1 MEGDLSGNSP
11 DTTLLQKRLSD
22 TRQEQFKTSSLQWRR
37 VAQTLAPIVV
47 LVLICAALSLLTPRF
62 LTQKNII
69 NVVRQSSLNGIVA
82 AGMTLVILTGGI
94 DLSVGSLLA
103 VTSVFAAG
111 ALHDGYSPVAA
122 SLAGVV
128 IGLGFGLGSGLVI
141 TIGDVAPFIV
151 TLGTLTIARGV
162 ALIYTNGAPI
172 LATDVDFRYIGRG
185 DLGPIPVPIVILLIV
200 YAIVYVLLNRT
211 TFGGYIY
218 AIGGNQEAARL
229 SGVPVR
235 LIKTIAYAISGLLA
249 GLTGVILTARLGSAQ
264 PNLGTGDEL
273 DAIAA
278 VVLGGTSLAGG
289 RGGIFGTLV
298 GALIIGVL
306 SNGLNLMNVNAYYQP
321 VAKGLVILIAI
332 LVDRRV
338 RTTSAA

>member
-1 MEGDLSGNSP
+1 V
-11 DTTLLQKRLSD
+11 
-22 TRQEQFKTSSLQWRR
+22 QWRR
-37 VAQTLAPIVV
+37 IGQTLAPLVV
-47 LVLICAALSLLTPRF
+47 LVLICTVLTLLTPRF
-62 LTQKNII
+62 LTEKNII
-69 NVVRQSSLNGIVA
+69 NVVRQSSLNAIVA
-82 AGMTLVILTGGI
+82 AGMTLVILTAGI

-111 ALHDGYSPVAA
+111 ALHDGSAPLMSMAI
-122 SLAGVV
+122 GVG
-128 IGLGFGLGSGLVI
+128 IGLAFGLINGLII
-141 TIGDVAPFIV
+141 TVGDVAPFIV
-151 TLGTLTIARGV
+151 TLGTMTIARGV

-172 LATDVDFRYIGRG
+172 LATDMDFRYIGRG
-185 DLGPIPVPIVILLIV
+185 DLGPLPVPIVVMLIV
-200 YAIVYVLLNRT
+200 YAITFFLLNRT
-211 TFGGYIY
+211 TFGGYLY

-229 SGVPVR
+229 SGVPVKVC
-235 LIKTIAYAISGLLA
+235 KTIAYAVSGLLA

-264 PNLGTGDEL
+264 PNLGMGDEL

-278 VVLGGTSLAGG
+278 VVIGGTSLAGG
-289 RGGIFGTLV
+289 RGGIIGTLV

-338 RTTSAA
+338 RATSAA

>member
-1 MEGDLSGNSP
+1 MN
-11 DTTLLQKRLSD
+11 
-22 TRQEQFKTSSLQWRR
+22 WRR
-37 VAQTLAPIVV
+37 IAQTVAPMVV
-47 LVLICAALSLLTPRF
+47 LVLICTVLSLLTPRF
-62 LTQKNII
+62 LTEKNII

-103 VTSVFAAG
+103 VASVFAAG
-111 ALHDGYSPVAA
+111 ALQDGHGHLTAMA
-122 SLAGVV
+122 FGVL
-128 IGLGFGLGSGLVI
+128 IGLAFGVGNGLII

-172 LATDVDFRYIGRG
+172 LATDRDFRHIGRG
-185 DLGPIPVPIVILLIV
+185 DFGPLPVPIVILLIV
-200 YAIVYVLLNRT
+200 YAIVFFLLNRT
-211 TFGGYIY
+211 TFGSYIY

-235 LIKTIAYAISGLLA
+235 LIKMLAYAISGMLA

-264 PNLGTGDEL
+264 PNLGTADEL

-289 RGGIFGTLV
+289 RGGIIGTLV

-306 SNGLNLMNVNAYYQP
+306 SNGLNLLNVNAYYQP
-321 VAKGLVILIAI
+321 VVKGCVILIAI

-338 RTTSAA
+338 RATSAA

>member
-1 MEGDLSGNSP
+1 MSLNSP
-11 DTTLLQKRLSD
+11 DATLSPKQLSD
-22 TRQEQFKTSSLQWRR
+22 TPPAPSKIRRVQWRGI
-37 VAQTLAPIVV
+37 AQAVAPIVV
-47 LVLICAALSLLTPRF
+47 LLVIGTALSLLTPRF
-62 LTQKNII
+62 LTEQNII

-111 ALHDGYSPVAA
+111 ALHGGSDPLTAVAV
-122 SLAGVV
+122 GVG
-128 IGLGFGLGSGLVI
+128 IGLAFGLVNGFII

-151 TLGTLTIARGV
+151 TLGTMTIARGV

-172 LATDVDFRYIGRG
+172 LATNAEFRTIGRG
-185 DLGPIPVPIVILLIV
+185 DVNFVIGSLPVPIVILLIV
-200 YAIVYVLLNRT
+200 YAITFFLLNGT
-211 TFGGYIY
+211 TFGGYIF

-235 LIKTIAYAISGLLA
+235 LIKMAAYAISGLLA

-264 PNLGTGDEL
+264 PNLGVGDEL

-278 VVLGGTSLAGG
+278 VVIGGTSLAGG
-289 RGGIFGTLV
+289 RGGIIGTLI

-306 SNGLNLMNVNAYYQP
+306 SNGLNLMNVNSYYQP
-321 VAKGLVILIAI
+321 VVKGLVILIAI
-332 LVDRRV
+332 IVDRRL

>member
-1 MEGDLSGNSP
+1 MHRVRSRGKEIN
-11 DTTLLQKRLSD
+11 
-22 TRQEQFKTSSLQWRR
+22 WRR
-37 VAQTLAPIVV
+37 VAQALAPVFV
-47 LVLICAALSLLTPRF
+47 LLLICAALSLLTPRF
-62 LTQKNII
+62 LTEKNLI

-111 ALHDGYSPVAA
+111 ALQDGNAPLTAMAV
-122 SLAGVV
+122 GVL
-128 IGLGFGLGSGLVI
+128 IGLGFGLVNGLIV

-151 TLGTLTIARGV
+151 TLGTMTIARGV

-172 LATDVDFRYIGRG
+172 LATDADFRYIGRG
-185 DLGPIPVPIVILLIV
+185 SIGFLPVPIVVLIIV
-200 YAIVYVLLNRT
+200 YAITYFLLNRT

-235 LIKTIAYAISGLLA
+235 VCKTIAYSISGLLA

-264 PNLGTGDEL
+264 PNLGTADEL

-278 VVLGGTSLAGG
+278 VVIGGTSLAGG
-289 RGGIFGTLV
+289 RGGIIGTLV

-332 LVDRRV
+332 LVDRRM